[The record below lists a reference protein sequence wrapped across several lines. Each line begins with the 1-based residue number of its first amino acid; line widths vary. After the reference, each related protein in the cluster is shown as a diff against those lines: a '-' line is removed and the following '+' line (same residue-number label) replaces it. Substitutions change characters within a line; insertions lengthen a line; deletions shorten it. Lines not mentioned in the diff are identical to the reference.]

1 MDGGFHDYVLLVAGC
16 WLTLQLAGLALLR
29 GGWRIAAWIC
39 AGIMGAAL
47 AVAIL
52 GVLGGSNLA
61 PIWGVFALPVCLA
74 WMVVLWL
81 VRGLWWLVRSAAA

>member
-1 MDGGFHDYVLLVAGC
+1 
-16 WLTLQLAGLALLR
+16 
-29 GGWRIAAWIC
+29 
-39 AGIMGAAL
+39 MGAAL

-61 PIWGVFALPVCLA
+61 PIWVVFALPVCLA